1 MTIVVGYVPKPE
13 GRAALHAA
21 VEQARLRGESLHVLN
36 STKGD
41 SYLDSS
47 FASESE
53 LTEIR
58 RLLQSS
64 GVPFELDQKIGGRGG
79 AEDVV
84 DAAESVKATLVV
96 IGLRHRTA
104 TGKLIFGSDAQ
115 RILLEVEC
123 PVLAVKA
130 VPGS

>member
-1 MTIVVGYVPKPE
+1 VTIVVGYVPKPE

-36 STKGD
+36 STRGD

-53 LTEIR
+53 LEEIR
-58 RLLQSS
+58 RVLRES
-64 GVPFELDQKIGGRGG
+64 GVPFELEQKIGGRGG
-79 AEDVV
+79 ADDVIDV
-84 DAAESVKATLVV
+84 AESTKATLVV

-115 RILLEVEC
+115 RILLDVEC

-130 VPGS
+130 VRGA

>member
-1 MTIVVGYVPKPE
+1 M
-13 GRAALHAA
+13 
-21 VEQARLRGESLHVLN
+21 
-36 STKGD
+36 
-41 SYLDSS
+41 

-58 RLLQSS
+58 RVLEES
-64 GVPFELDQKIGGRGG
+64 GVRFELEQKIGGHGG
-79 AEDVV
+79 ADDVI
-84 DAAESVKATLVV
+84 DAAEATKATLVV

-115 RILLEVEC
+115 RILLDVAC

-130 VPGS
+130 DPGSR

>member
-21 VEQARLRGESLHVLN
+21 IEQARLRGESLHVLN

-47 FASESE
+47 FASETE
-53 LTEIR
+53 LTDIR
-58 RLLQSS
+58 RILEDS
-64 GVPFELDQKIGGRGG
+64 GVLFELEQRIGGPGG
-79 AEDVV
+79 AEDVAEV
-84 DAAESVKATLVV
+84 AEAAKASLVV

-115 RILLEVEC
+115 RILLDVAC

-130 VPGS
+130 VAGA

>member
-21 VEQARLRGESLHVLN
+21 VEQARWRGESLHVLN

-53 LTEIR
+53 LSEIR
-58 RLLQSS
+58 QLLEGS
-64 GVPFELDQKIGGRGG
+64 GVPFELDQRIGGHGG
-79 AEDVV
+79 AEDVI
-84 DAAESVKATLVV
+84 DIAETTKATLVV

-115 RILLEVEC
+115 RILLGVDC

-130 VPGS
+130 VAGA